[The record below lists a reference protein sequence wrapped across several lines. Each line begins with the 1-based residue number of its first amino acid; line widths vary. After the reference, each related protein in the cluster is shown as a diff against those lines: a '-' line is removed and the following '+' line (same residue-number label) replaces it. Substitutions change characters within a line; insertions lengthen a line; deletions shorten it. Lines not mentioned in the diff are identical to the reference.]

1 MKSSEIMAQ
10 IEKLIPHILL
20 WENSI
25 RMLPGET
32 LRQTY
37 ERAKAKGVIKK
48 KSDLGGPTLA
58 GVTLTN
64 FQEWR
69 VKQGKPKPTEDD
81 LARLSYTEWLD
92 ILRSLFWNRCKGGQ
106 IKSQSVANM
115 FVDWVWHS
123 GPLMI
128 RKVQNIF
135 SLVQDGIVGPKT
147 LAALNAVP
155 AQTVFNRIKTAR
167 EQYYRK
173 IVANRQSQEVNLKG
187 WLNRLNAIEF
197 EG

>member
-1 MKSSEIMAQ
+1 MAQ

-20 WENSI
+20 WENGI
-25 RMLPGET
+25 KTLPGET

-37 ERAKAKGVIKK
+37 ERAKKKGVIKK
-48 KSDLGGPTLA
+48 KSDLGGPTLV
-58 GVTLTN
+58 GVTLTT

-69 VKQGKPKPTEDD
+69 VGKGKTKPTEAD
-81 LARLSYTEWLD
+81 LARMSYTEWLE
-92 ILRSLFWNRCKGGQ
+92 ILRSLFWDRCKGDQ

-155 AQTVFNRIKTAR
+155 AQTVFNRIKAAR
-167 EQYYRK
+167 EQYYRMV
-173 IVANRQSQEVNLKG
+173 VANGPSQGVNLQG
-187 WLNRLNAIEF
+187 WLNRLNAIKF

>member
-1 MKSSEIMAQ
+1 MAK

-20 WENSI
+20 WENGI
-25 RMLPGET
+25 KTLPGET

-58 GVTLTN
+58 GVTLTT
-64 FQEWR
+64 FQDWR
-69 VKQGKPKPTEDD
+69 VNNGRPKPTEAD
-81 LARLSYTEWLD
+81 LAKLSYDEWLA
-92 ILRSLFWNRCKGGQ
+92 ILKSLFWDRCNADN
-106 IKSQSVANM
+106 IMSQSVANM

-128 RKVQNIF
+128 RKVQNLF

-147 LAALNAVP
+147 LAALNTAP
-155 AQTVFNRIKTAR
+155 AKTVFDRIKAAR
-167 EQYYRK
+167 ELYYRK
-173 IVANRQSQEVNLKG
+173 VVANRPSQSVNLNG

-197 EG
+197 GG

>member
-1 MKSSEIMAQ
+1 MAQ

-20 WENSI
+20 WENGI
-25 RMLPGET
+25 KTLPGET

-37 ERAKAKGVIKK
+37 ERARAKGVIKK

-58 GVTLTN
+58 GVTLTTFN
-64 FQEWR
+64 EWR
-69 VKQGKPKPTEDD
+69 GKRGGRKGESE
-81 LARLSYTEWLD
+81 LAKMYYDEWLA
-92 ILRSLFWNRCKGGQ
+92 ILKSLFWDRCNADN

-123 GPLMI
+123 GPGVI
-128 RKVQNIF
+128 RKVQDIF

-147 LAALNAVP
+147 LAALNTIP
-155 AQTVFNRIKTAR
+155 AQTVFNRIKAAR

-173 IVANRQSQEVNLKG
+173 TVANRPSQSVNLKG
-187 WLNRLNAIEF
+187 WLNRLNDLKL

>member
-1 MKSSEIMAQ
+1 MAQ

-25 RMLPGET
+25 KALPGET

-48 KSDLGGPTLA
+48 KSDLGGPTLV
-58 GVTLTN
+58 GVTLTT

-69 VKQGKPKPTEDD
+69 VGKGKPKPTEAD
-81 LARLSYTEWLD
+81 LARLNYEEWLE
-92 ILRSLFWNRCKGGQ
+92 ILKSLFWNRCKGDQ
-106 IKSQSVANM
+106 IRNQSVANM

-147 LAALNAVP
+147 LGALNAAP
-155 AQTVFNRIKTAR
+155 ARTVFNRIKAAR

-173 IVANRQSQEVNLKG
+173 IVANRPSQAVNLKG
-187 WLNRLNAIEF
+187 WMNRLNAIEF